1 MPFLIYKGGH
11 FMKLL
16 LITLILFSHAFAGP
30 REEAQNYI
38 DRGANVS
45 GLINRMDAFSKL
57 FLGRPYGFGGP
68 LGEGPDGRYDQDPL
82 YRFDT
87 FDCTTFVETIVSMSR
102 SRSVDEFEMEINNI
116 RYENGEVDYLK
127 RSHFTDL
134 WWIPRNISNGLL
146 TDITKDLGG
155 NKTLLARAV
164 INLPGWLK
172 KIHPEEIRVPNASAE
187 ERNSLLEELRGMHVN
202 YVSEIAEVPY
212 VSINWILKN
221 PSFVN
226 KIPHGTVVN
235 FVRPN
240 WDLTA
245 EYGSHQN
252 ISHQAFLFRKGGI
265 LYQRHASTA
274 NPATVYELRFLD
286 YIKKFENHATLK
298 GVHFMRVNE

>member
-1 MPFLIYKGGH
+1 M
-11 FMKLL
+11 MKLFL
-16 LITLILFSHAFAGP
+16 VFILASSFSFAGS
-30 REEAQNYI
+30 REEAQKFL
-38 DRGANVS
+38 DRGAQVS
-45 GLINRMDAFSKL
+45 GVADRLEVFSKF
-57 FLGRPYGFGGP
+57 FLGLPYGVGGP

-87 FDCTTFVETIVSMSR
+87 FDCTTYVETIVSLALSR
-102 SRSVDEFEMEINNI
+102 DAGEFEHAMNNI

-146 TDITKDLGG
+146 TDITRSIGG
-155 NKTLLARAV
+155 NQVLIARAD

-172 KIHPEEIRVPNASAE
+172 KIHPEEIRVPNASAA
-187 ERNSLLEELRGMHVN
+187 ERSALLEELRSMHRYYTMEV
-202 YVSEIAEVPY
+202 AEVPY

-221 PSFVN
+221 PSWIK
-226 KIPHGTVVN
+226 KIPHGAIVN

-252 ISHQAFLFRKGGI
+252 ISHQAFLFWKGNV
-265 LYQRHASTA
+265 LYQRHASTS
-274 NPATVYELRFLD
+274 NPQEVFELPFLD

-298 GVHFMRVNE
+298 GVHFMKVNE

>member
-1 MPFLIYKGGH
+1 MKRLVLIFFLATNY
-11 FMKLL
+11 
-16 LITLILFSHAFAGP
+16 AFAGP
-30 REEAQNYI
+30 RESAQNYL
-38 DRGANVS
+38 DRAAGVS
-45 GLINRMDAFSKL
+45 GVPARLDAFSKMFIGL
-57 FLGRPYGFGGP
+57 PYGFGGP

-87 FDCTTFVETIVSMSR
+87 FDCTTYVETMVSLALSR
-102 SRSVDEFEMEINNI
+102 STGEFEVMMNTI

-134 WWIPRNISNGLL
+134 WWIPRNVRNGIL

-155 NKTLLARAV
+155 KQVLIARAV

-172 KIHPEEIRVPNASAE
+172 KIHPEEIRVPNASPE
-187 ERNSLLEELRGMHVN
+187 ERISLLEELRGMNVN
-202 YVSEIAEVPY
+202 YQPEIAEVPY

-226 KIPHGTVVN
+226 KIPNGTIVN
-235 FVRPN
+235 YVRPN
-240 WDLTA
+240 WDLTQ

-252 ISHQAFLFRKGGI
+252 ISHQAFVFRKGNV
-265 LYQRHASTA
+265 LYQRHASTS
-274 NPATVYELRFLD
+274 NPQEVFELPFLD